1 MTDKAFNIAVIGCGV
16 VGSGVADILIS
27 ESEKLSARFSKKVV
41 LKSILDIRD
50 LAGTPYEKYAV
61 KDPKDVLSDDEIDV
75 AVVTVGGLDF
85 AYTITKKAILAGK
98 HVITSNKDLVAEHGR
113 ELEGL
118 AYDKNVRFLYEA
130 SVGGSVPIIRP
141 LRICMGANNISGII
155 GVVNGTTNYMLTR
168 MEEDGLSFEE
178 ALWEAQTRG
187 YAEANPSSD
196 VDGFDPARKIAI
208 LSSIAYGQFVDYK
221 KIPTTGI
228 RKITADDIAIA
239 GALGGRVKLIACT
252 RFENGKVAAFVEPRL
267 VMNSSYLCSVSGAY
281 NGIMIQGKYTGNT
294 FFYGIGAGKLPT
306 ANAICGDIVELLTGA
321 QNDAVKPG
329 FISSEAE
336 IIESDTAVKY
346 YIRLDGIPD
355 GEFQPGIADIRIVT
369 CGSTTAF
376 VTEKITKKELDETV
390 AKLTKA
396 FPGSSVGLVLRV
408 LDETV

>member
-1 MTDKAFNIAVIGCGV
+1 MTNKAFNVAVIGCGV
-16 VGSGVADILIS
+16 VGSGVADILIR
-27 ESEKLSARFSKKVV
+27 ESEKLSARYSRKVA

-50 LAGTPYEKYAV
+50 LTGTPYEKYAV
-61 KDPKDVLSDDEIDV
+61 CDPKSVLNDEEIDI

-98 HVITSNKDLVAEHGR
+98 HVVTSNKDLVAEHGR
-113 ELEGL
+113 ELESL
-118 AYDKNVRFLYEA
+118 AYDKGVRFLYEA

-141 LRICMGANNISGII
+141 LRICMGANNISCIM

-187 YAEANPSSD
+187 YAEADPSSD

-221 KIPTTGI
+221 KIPTAGI

-252 RFENGKVAAFVEPRL
+252 RLENGKVASYVEPQL
-267 VMNSSYLCSVSGAY
+267 VMSTSYLCSVSGAY
-281 NGIMIQGKYTGNT
+281 NGILVKGEYTGNT

-321 QNDAVKPG
+321 ENDAVKPG
-329 FISSEAE
+329 FIAKEAE
-336 IIESDTAVKY
+336 ITKDTGSSKY
-346 YIRLDGIPD
+346 YIRLDNIPD
-355 GEFQPGIADIRIVT
+355 GEFTPGIDNIKMVT

-376 VTEKITKKELDETV
+376 ITGTLTPSELEETV
-390 AKLTKA
+390 EKLSA
-396 FPGSSVGLVLRV
+396 VFPGASAGLVLKV
-408 LDETV
+408 LDASV

>member
-141 LRICMGANNISGII
+141 L
-155 GVVNGTTNYMLTR
+155 
-168 MEEDGLSFEE
+168 
-178 ALWEAQTRG
+178 
-187 YAEANPSSD
+187 
-196 VDGFDPARKIAI
+196 
-208 LSSIAYGQFVDYK
+208 
-221 KIPTTGI
+221 
-228 RKITADDIAIA
+228 
-239 GALGGRVKLIACT
+239 
-252 RFENGKVAAFVEPRL
+252 
-267 VMNSSYLCSVSGAY
+267 
-281 NGIMIQGKYTGNT
+281 
-294 FFYGIGAGKLPT
+294 
-306 ANAICGDIVELLTGA
+306 
-321 QNDAVKPG
+321 
-329 FISSEAE
+329 
-336 IIESDTAVKY
+336 
-346 YIRLDGIPD
+346 
-355 GEFQPGIADIRIVT
+355 
-369 CGSTTAF
+369 
-376 VTEKITKKELDETV
+376 
-390 AKLTKA
+390 
-396 FPGSSVGLVLRV
+396 
-408 LDETV
+408 

>member
-1 MTDKAFNIAVIGCGV
+1 MTDKDFNIAVIGCGV
-16 VGSGVADILIS
+16 VGSGVADILIN
-27 ESEKLSARFSKKVV
+27 ESGKLSTRFSRKVA

-50 LAGTPYEKYAV
+50 LTGTPYEQYAV
-61 KDPKDVLSDDEIDV
+61 KDPKDVLGDSSVDV

-85 AYTITKKAILAGK
+85 AYSITKKAILAGK
-98 HVITSNKDLVAEHGR
+98 HVVTSNKDLVAEHGR
-113 ELEGL
+113 ELESL
-118 AYDKNVRFLYEA
+118 AYDQGVRFLYEA

-141 LRICMGANNISGII
+141 LRICMGANNINGIM

-168 MEEDGLSFEE
+168 MEEDGLSFDE

-208 LSSIAYGQFVDYK
+208 LSSIAYGKFVDYK

-239 GALGGRVKLIACT
+239 GVLGGRVKLIAST
-252 RFENGKVAAFVEPRL
+252 SFENGKVAAYVEPQL
-267 VMNSSYLCSVSGAY
+267 VMKSSYLCSVSGAY
-281 NGIMIQGKYTGNT
+281 NGILVKGKYTGNT

-321 QNDAVKPG
+321 ENDAVKPG
-329 FISSEAE
+329 FIADEAE
-336 IIESDTAVKY
+336 IVPDVSASRY

-355 GEFQPGIADIRIVT
+355 GEFQPGLDNIRMVT
-369 CGSTTAF
+369 CGGTTAF
-376 VTEKITKKELDETV
+376 VTEKITPAELE
-390 AKLTKA
+390 AIAGRLTDTFK
-396 FPGSSVGLVLRV
+396 GSTVGLILKVLEESV
-408 LDETV
+408 